1 MIKLVNL
8 TPHAVVIFNAQNEIV
23 LTIPPSDQMAR
34 CAAVREVLDEVELA
48 NNLRVPI
55 TQITLGALADLPEPQ
70 EGTIFIVSLNAAKAA
85 KLAGRMDDIVV
96 PDDTV
101 RDPTGR
107 IIGCRAFARQ

>member
-34 CAAVREVLDEVELA
+34 CAAVREVIDEVELA
-48 NNLRVPI
+48 NNLHVPI
-55 TQITLGALADLPEPQ
+55 KQITLGSLAHLPEPQ

-85 KLAGRMDDIVV
+85 KLVGRVNDIVA
-96 PDDTV
+96 PMT
-101 RDPTGR
+101 R
-107 IIGCRAFARQ
+107 